1 VRSAGPGRRLSEP
14 FPMSIQSPVRQ
25 RAALQAAAERIKLAA
40 REAAS
45 RCVDA
50 LGLAAT
56 SNARA
61 KEREDLLAAQFELN
75 RKLSAF
81 SVAFNE
87 SLDDRLAQDAAGA
100 SSTRP
105 AQVTG
110 WESLRLVD
118 DDEVE
123 AQVSADRC
131 GMAIQHACE
140 AELREL
146 DSHMGSLLP
155 PTPGAPGEAATPA
168 RNPLRPEILGKAL
181 VAGASAVC
189 DQPSVRKVLA
199 AELTRALS
207 ATIGQVYTEIVTELR
222 AAGVQPLKLA
232 VRVTRGPGDDLGRN
246 TSGYDTLDRATGF
259 EGDAGPSSRSG
270 AFSTGGG
277 GVPFR
282 HSSRSG
288 LGDIGERRGG
298 AGGGGAASGSTAGG
312 GTPIGE
318 VDVQLMA
325 LLRRLATL
333 GAAGPGGSVSTS
345 SAPADLSQPTGA
357 RRFGMPVAPNLI
369 YAHRDELKQAST
381 GALDHMVID
390 VVGSLFEQILSDP
403 KVPPQVARQIARL
416 QLPVLRVA
424 LGDNTF
430 FSQRKH
436 PVRRLVNRLASL
448 ACSFDNFDAGT
459 PGHHF
464 LAQVKELVQQIVA
477 GDFDQME
484 LYERKLDE
492 LEGFIAEQS
501 RAEVEAE
508 APAVPE
514 LLVDKEQALRIQ
526 QRYLQQLQVALA
538 AVEMPDFLRAF
549 LAQVWSQTLVTAARR
564 EGGEQGA
571 LAQRMRLAARE
582 LVISVQPKGS
592 PTDRKAFLMQLPRL
606 MKDLNE
612 GIAMIGWP
620 EPAKKAFLAQLLPA
634 HAESLKGQSITH
646 LDRNLLIKQ
655 LDAIFAQP
663 LPKPGEMP
671 RASATLPVLNDAV
684 ENFAFNP
691 EEAQRIGLVRESSFD
706 WDGTVDIDLS
716 AEPEIDPTHVDI
728 ELDGLPPADEPPEP
742 MRGAGLADNVQLG
755 FSYQMHVDG
764 EWQKVKLSYVSPGRA
779 FFVFT
784 RGSKHQRT
792 ISMTARMLVRLC
804 ESNRLR
810 AFENAYLIERATAR
824 ARAQLAALKPGGA
837 MAAPSLSRH

>member
-1 VRSAGPGRRLSEP
+1 MNPS
-14 FPMSIQSPVRQ
+14 SPVRAT
-25 RAALQAAAERIKLAA
+25 AALQAAAQRIKLAA
-40 REAAS
+40 RDAAG
-45 RCVDA
+45 RCVDG

-56 SNARA
+56 SGARS
-61 KEREDLLAAQFELN
+61 KDRDDLMAAQFELN

-81 SVAFNE
+81 TLAFNE
-87 SLDDRLAQDAAGA
+87 ALDEHLAQQMAPAGV
-100 SSTRP
+100 TRP
-105 AQVTG
+105 GGTTG

-123 AQVSADRC
+123 ARVSADRF

-146 DSHMGSLLP
+146 DAYVAALMQPSHSPSDTP
-155 PTPGAPGEAATPA
+155 P
-168 RNPLRPEILGKAL
+168 RNPLRPEAVGKAL
-181 VAGASAVC
+181 VAGTAAVTAE
-189 DQPSVRKVLA
+189 PPVRRVLA
-199 AELTRALS
+199 GEMARTLGS
-207 ATIGQVYTEIVTELR
+207 AMAQVYAEITTELR
-222 AAGVQPLKLA
+222 VAGVQPVKFA
-232 VRVTRGPGDDLGRN
+232 VRVTRGPGDDLNRN
-246 TSGYDTLDRATGF
+246 TSGYDTLDRPTGL
-259 EGDAGPSSRSG
+259 GVDSRSG
-270 AFSTGGG
+270 AFGGDSEGRHSESG
-277 GVPFR
+277 GVR

-288 LGDIGERRGG
+288 LGGPGGPGSVSGTEGERRG
-298 AGGGGAASGSTAGG
+298 
-312 GTPIGE
+312 TPIGD
-318 VDVQLMA
+318 VDAHLMA
-325 LLRRLATL
+325 LIRRLATL
-333 GAAGPGGSVSTS
+333 GSAVAVTGS
-345 SAPADLSQPTGA
+345 SAPADLSQATAPGTPGA
-357 RRFGMPVAPNLI
+357 PIAPNLI
-369 YAHRDELKQAST
+369 YAHREELRQAST
-381 GALDHMVID
+381 GTLDHMVID

-430 FSQRKH
+430 FSQRRH

-448 ACSFDNFDAGT
+448 ACSFENFE
-459 PGHHF
+459 PGSPGQHF
-464 LAQVKELVQQIVA
+464 LAQVKELVQQIVS
-477 GDFDQME
+477 GEFDQME
-484 LYERKLDE
+484 VYERKLDD
-492 LEGFIAEQS
+492 LEAFIADQA
-501 RAEVEAE
+501 RGEVEQQ

-549 LAQVWSQTLVTAARR
+549 LAQVWSQTLVHAARR
-564 EGGEQGA
+564 DGGETGE
-571 LAQRMRLAARE
+571 LAQRMRVAARE
-582 LVISVQPKGS
+582 LVMSVQPKGT
-592 PTDRKAFLMQLPRL
+592 PADRKAFLMQLPRL

-620 EPAKKAFLAQLLPA
+620 EPAKRAFFGQLLPA
-634 HAESLKGQSITH
+634 HGESLKGQSITH
-646 LDRNLLIKQ
+646 LDRNLLVKQ

-684 ENFAFNP
+684 ENFSFNS
-691 EEAQRIGLVRESSFD
+691 EEAQRIGLVRESTFD

-716 AEPEIDPTHVDI
+716 AEPELEHVDI
-728 ELDGLPPADEPPEP
+728 ELDGLPPAEEPPEP
-742 MRGAGLADNVQLG
+742 TRGASLADHVQLG

-784 RGSKHQRT
+784 SGSKHQRT

-804 ESNRLR
+804 ESMRLR

-824 ARAQLAALKPGGA
+824 ARAQLAAIKTGSGA
-837 MAAPSLSRH
+837 PLSRH

>member
-1 VRSAGPGRRLSEP
+1 
-14 FPMSIQSPVRQ
+14 MSTSIPVRP

-40 REAAS
+40 REAAG

-50 LGLAAT
+50 LGLAAASGT
-56 SNARA
+56 RA

-81 SVAFNE
+81 TVAFNE
-87 SLDDRLAQDAAGA
+87 ALDQRLLHEATPNPAGA
-100 SSTRP
+100 RP
-105 AQVTG
+105 TQPAA

-123 AQVSADRC
+123 AQVSADRI
-131 GMAIQHACE
+131 GMAIQHGCE

-146 DSHMGSLLP
+146 DALVGSLMPLSANP
-155 PTPGAPGEAATPA
+155 SDAPL
-168 RNPLRPEILGKAL
+168 RNPLRPETVGKAL
-181 VAGASAVC
+181 VAGAAAVS
-189 DQPSVRKVLA
+189 DQPAVRKVLA
-199 AELTRALS
+199 SELARSLAGVMPSVYAEIAL
-207 ATIGQVYTEIVTELR
+207 ELR
-222 AAGVQPLKLA
+222 NAGVQPLKLA
-232 VRVTRGPGDDLGRN
+232 MRLTRGPGDDLGRN
-246 TSGYDTLDRATGF
+246 TSGYDTMVDTRGGGLD
-259 EGDAGPSSRSG
+259 GDSGHSVGSGAGALSAGQGGGGHSGSG
-270 AFSTGGG
+270 AFRS
-277 GVPFR
+277 
-282 HSSRSG
+282 SSR
-288 LGDIGERRGG
+288 G
-298 AGGGGAASGSTAGG
+298 ALNDGAPR
-312 GTPIGE
+312 GTPIGN

-325 LLRRLATL
+325 LLRRLAMLGGAGAGSSTL
-333 GAAGPGGSVSTS
+333 SG
-345 SAPADLSQPTGA
+345 PADLVPTTAPG
-357 RRFGMPVAPNLI
+357 RVGMPIAPNLI
-369 YAHRDELKQAST
+369 YAHRDELRQAST

-448 ACSFDNFDAGT
+448 ACSFDDFAAGT
-459 PGHHF
+459 PGQHF

-477 GDFDQME
+477 GDFDQMA
-484 LYERKLDE
+484 LYEAKLDE
-492 LEGFIAEQS
+492 LEAFIAEQA
-501 RAEVEAE
+501 RAEVEEE

-514 LLVDKEQALRIQ
+514 LLIDKEQALRIQ

-538 AVEMPDFLRAF
+538 AVEMPEFLRGF
-549 LAQVWSQTLVTAARR
+549 LAQVWSQTLVAAARR
-564 EGGEQGA
+564 DGGEQGA

-582 LVISVQPKGS
+582 LVMSVQPKGA
-592 PTDRKAFLMQLPRL
+592 PADRKAFLMQLPKL

-612 GIAMIGWP
+612 GIALIGWP
-620 EPAKKAFLAQLLPA
+620 ETAKKAFFAQLLPA

-663 LPKPGEMP
+663 LPKPGEMA

-684 ENFAFNP
+684 ENFSFNN
-691 EEAQRIGLVRESSFD
+691 EEAERIGLVRESSFD

-716 AEPEIDPTHVDI
+716 AEPEIDPSHVDI
-728 ELDGLPPADEPPEP
+728 ELDGLPPPDEPPEP
-742 MRGAGLADNVQLG
+742 MRGASLADHVQLG

-784 RGSKHQRT
+784 RGRKHQRT
-792 ISMTARMLVRLC
+792 ISMTARMLARLC

-810 AFENAYLIERATAR
+810 AFENAYLLERATAR
-824 ARAQLAALKPGGA
+824 ARAQLAALRPGA
-837 MAAPSLSRH
+837 TASLSRH